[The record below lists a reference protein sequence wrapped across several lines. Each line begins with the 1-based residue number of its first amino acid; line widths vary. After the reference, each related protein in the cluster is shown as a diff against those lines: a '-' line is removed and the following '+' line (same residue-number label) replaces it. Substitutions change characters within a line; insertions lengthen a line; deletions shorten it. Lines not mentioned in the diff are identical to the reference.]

1 MGGGCKNKNV
11 IHGAPKKG
19 REWRIALSNHYA
31 WLQTRGCKMHKR
43 KRNLDLG
50 WGWVAWHHVLRSLG
64 MWHDGGVVWR
74 IIVEQRE
81 GKRKGCEDK

>member
-1 MGGGCKNKNV
+1 MSTARWGRAAQLRSGWGGTMRPIWWMVVG
-11 IHGAPKKG
+11 G
-19 REWRIALSNHYA
+19 W
-31 WLQTRGCKMHKR
+31 
-43 KRNLDLG
+43 RNLDLG